1 MKKRYLVEVDY
12 SNFYV
17 CSDCK
22 KSLQKQFKEGI
33 IEQFRIK
40 VIKNCSNE
48 KCYSCELP
56 VLQGTGGINRTILG

>member
-1 MKKRYLVEVDY
+1 MKKRHLVEVDY
-12 SNFYV
+12 KDFYV

-22 KSLQKQFKEGI
+22 KSLQQQFKEGI

-48 KCYSCELP
+48 KCYSCESYL
-56 VLQGTGGINRTILG
+56 I

>member
-12 SNFYV
+12 KDFYV

-22 KSLQKQFKEGI
+22 KSLQQQFKEGI

-48 KCYSCELP
+48 KCYSCGSYL
-56 VLQGTGGINRTILG
+56 I